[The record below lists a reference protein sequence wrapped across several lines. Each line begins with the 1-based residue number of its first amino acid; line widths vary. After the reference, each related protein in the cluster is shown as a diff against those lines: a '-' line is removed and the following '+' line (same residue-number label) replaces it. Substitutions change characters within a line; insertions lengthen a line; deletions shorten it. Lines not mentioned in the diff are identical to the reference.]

1 MTEKEM
7 YNLINNQNDWQ
18 QGNGFAINEKE
29 RGISGVFSALMRKVY
44 TWMTLAL
51 VITGVT
57 AFGVAASPTLFMSL
71 HKIMW
76 GLVIAEL
83 VLVFAISGAIN
94 RLSLGTA
101 TLMFI
106 GYSILNGAMLSSIF
120 YVYNPMVIAKVF
132 FITAGTFGV
141 TAFYGYTTKKDL
153 TSIGKILFM
162 ALIGLII
169 ATVVNMFLKSP
180 GFDYILSYVGVAIF
194 TGLTAWDSQKIK
206 QMLQTQYDMSEG
218 AQKLALLGALT
229 LYLDFINLFLY
240 LLRIFGGNNKD

>member
-29 RGISGVFSALMRKVY
+29 RGISSVFSALMRKVY

-71 HKIMW
+71 HKMMW